1 MMKIY
6 ETDQWSSTQVRK
18 QKISIYDLK
27 ESNGEV
33 YGGDADAVRVIFG
46 GGKVYEREVS
56 PDSLPSIGYVWFIP
70 DINGIL
76 QIYRT
81 NYDSSD

>member
-1 MMKIY
+1 MKIY

-18 QKISIYDLK
+18 QKLSINDLK
-27 ESNGEV
+27 ESNGAV
-33 YGGDADAVRVIFG
+33 YGGDADAARVIFG
-46 GGKVYEREVS
+46 GGQVYEREVS
-56 PDSLPSIGYVWFIP
+56 PDALPRIGTVWFIP
-70 DINGIL
+70 DVDGIL